1 MKILNK
7 LIALVLFVSFM
18 VLVYATS
25 LIGIFSSNQKLTK
38 VLDDS
43 GFYKASSVL
52 MSEELSKQINSPS
65 SLLNEAIKNS
75 ISASI
80 TSDVA
85 KKVIQPTQIL
95 IVEWLNNK
103 QDKIT
108 IDLDL
113 LPIKNKVATKSA
125 DNQIKFE
132 ITRLL
137 PDSIDILSESN
148 DKSGLLAQ
156 LNRVKEVYSNV
167 KTALPFI
174 WIVFGISALTM
185 FLLNIRSG
193 SNKFNRILS
202 TTLFASILG
211 LLISALSSFS
221 ASSINLEITT
231 GQGIDNFQ
239 LVTKLILTVLKDSF
253 MTFVIAAAI
262 SAVGIIVFKVLFRG
276 RDKHLKK
283 KK

>member
-1 MKILNK
+1 MKIINK

-43 GFYKASSVL
+43 GFYRASSVL

-95 IVEWLNNK
+95 IIEWLNNK

-137 PDSIDILSESN
+137 PDSIDLLSESN

-156 LNRVKEVYSNV
+156 LNRVKEVYLNV
-167 KTALPFI
+167 KMALPFI
-174 WIVFGISALTM
+174 WMVFGISALTM

-193 SNKFNRILS
+193 SNKFNRILY

-253 MTFVIAAAI
+253 MTFVIAAVI
-262 SAVGIIVFKVLFRG
+262 SAVGIILFKVLFRG

>member
-1 MKILNK
+1 MKIINK

-156 LNRVKEVYSNV
+156 LNRVKEVYLNV

-253 MTFVIAAAI
+253 MTFVIAAVI

>member
-1 MKILNK
+1 MKIINK

-43 GFYKASSVL
+43 GFYRASSVL

-95 IVEWLNNK
+95 IIEWLNNK

-137 PDSIDILSESN
+137 PDSIDLLSESN

-156 LNRVKEVYSNV
+156 LNRVKEVYLNV
-167 KTALPFI
+167 KMALPFI
-174 WIVFGISALTM
+174 WMVFGISALTM

-193 SNKFNRILS
+193 SNKFNRILY

-253 MTFVIAAAI
+253 MTFVIAAVI
-262 SAVGIIVFKVLFRG
+262 SSVGIIVFKVLFKS

>member
-1 MKILNK
+1 MKIINK

-52 MSEELSKQINSPS
+52 MSEELSKQINSPN

-137 PDSIDILSESN
+137 PDSIDVLSESN

-156 LNRVKEVYSNV
+156 LNRVKEVYLNV
-167 KTALPFI
+167 KMALPFI
-174 WIVFGISALTM
+174 WMVFGISALTM

-193 SNKFNRILS
+193 SNKFNRILY

-262 SAVGIIVFKVLFRG
+262 SAVVIIVFKVLFKS

>member
-1 MKILNK
+1 MKIINK

-52 MSEELSKQINSPS
+52 MSEELSKQINSPN

-137 PDSIDILSESN
+137 PDSIDVLSESN
-148 DKSGLLAQ
+148 DKSGLLTQ
-156 LNRVKEVYSNV
+156 LNRVKEVYLNV
-167 KTALPFI
+167 KMALPFI
-174 WIVFGISALTM
+174 WMVFGISALTM

-193 SNKFNRILS
+193 SNKFNRILY

-262 SAVGIIVFKVLFRG
+262 SAVGIIVFKILFKS

>member
-1 MKILNK
+1 MKIINK

-52 MSEELSKQINSPS
+52 MSEELSKQINSPN

-137 PDSIDILSESN
+137 PDSIDVLSESN

-156 LNRVKEVYSNV
+156 LNRVKEVYLNV
-167 KTALPFI
+167 KMALPFI
-174 WIVFGISALTM
+174 WMVFGISALTM

-193 SNKFNRILS
+193 SNKFNRILY

-262 SAVGIIVFKVLFRG
+262 IAVGIIVFKVLFKS

>member
-1 MKILNK
+1 MKIINK

-38 VLDDS
+38 VLDDA

-52 MSEELSKQINSPS
+52 MSEELNKQINSPN

-75 ISASI
+75 VSASI

-137 PDSIDILSESN
+137 PDSIDVLSESN

-156 LNRVKEVYSNV
+156 LNRVKEVYLNV
-167 KTALPFI
+167 KMALPFI
-174 WIVFGISALTM
+174 WMVFGISALTM

-193 SNKFNRILS
+193 SNKFNRILY

-262 SAVGIIVFKVLFRG
+262 SAIGIIVFKILFKS

>member
-1 MKILNK
+1 MKIINK

-52 MSEELSKQINSPS
+52 MSEELSKQINSPN

-137 PDSIDILSESN
+137 PDSIDVLSESN
-148 DKSGLLAQ
+148 NKSGLLAQ
-156 LNRVKEVYSNV
+156 LNRVKEVYLNV
-167 KTALPFI
+167 KMALPFI
-174 WIVFGISALTM
+174 WMVFGISALTM

-193 SNKFNRILS
+193 SNKFNRILY

-262 SAVGIIVFKVLFRG
+262 SAVGIIVFKILFKS

>member
-1 MKILNK
+1 MKIINK

-43 GFYKASSVL
+43 GFYRASSVL

-85 KKVIQPTQIL
+85 KKVIQPNQIL
-95 IVEWLNNK
+95 IIECLNNK

-137 PDSIDILSESN
+137 PDSIDLLSESN

-156 LNRVKEVYSNV
+156 LNRVKEVYLNI
-167 KTALPFI
+167 KMALPFI

-193 SNKFNRILS
+193 SNKFNRILY

-253 MTFVIAAAI
+253 MTFVIAAVI

>member
-1 MKILNK
+1 MKIINK
-7 LIALVLFVSFM
+7 RIALVLFVSFM

-43 GFYKASSVL
+43 GFYRASSVL
-52 MSEELSKQINSPS
+52 MSEELSKQINSPN

-113 LPIKNKVATKSA
+113 LPIKNKVATKST

-137 PDSIDILSESN
+137 PDSIDVLSESN
-148 DKSGLLAQ
+148 DKSGLLTQ
-156 LNRVKEVYSNV
+156 LNRVKEVYLNV
-167 KTALPFI
+167 KMALPFI
-174 WIVFGISALTM
+174 WMVFGISALTM

-193 SNKFNRILS
+193 SNKFNRILY

-262 SAVGIIVFKVLFRG
+262 SAVGIIVFKLLFKS

>member
-1 MKILNK
+1 MKIINK

-52 MSEELSKQINSPS
+52 MSEELSKQINSPN

-137 PDSIDILSESN
+137 PDSIDVLSESN

-156 LNRVKEVYSNV
+156 LNRVKEVYLNV
-167 KTALPFI
+167 KMALPFI
-174 WIVFGISALTM
+174 WMVFGISALTM

-193 SNKFNRILS
+193 SNKFNRILY

-262 SAVGIIVFKVLFRG
+262 SAVGIIVFKVLFKS

>member
-1 MKILNK
+1 MKIINK

-52 MSEELSKQINSPS
+52 MSEELNKQINSPN

-95 IVEWLNNK
+95 IVECLNNK

-137 PDSIDILSESN
+137 PDSIDVLSESN

-156 LNRVKEVYSNV
+156 LNRVKEVYLNV
-167 KTALPFI
+167 KMALPFI
-174 WIVFGISALTM
+174 WMVFGISALTM

-193 SNKFNRILS
+193 SNKFNRILY

-262 SAVGIIVFKVLFRG
+262 SAVGIIVFKVLFKS

>member
-1 MKILNK
+1 MKIINK

-52 MSEELSKQINSPS
+52 MSEELSKQINSPN

-137 PDSIDILSESN
+137 PDSIDVLSESN
-148 DKSGLLAQ
+148 DKSGLLTQ
-156 LNRVKEVYSNV
+156 LNRVKEVYLNV
-167 KTALPFI
+167 KMALPFI
-174 WIVFGISALTM
+174 WMVFGISALTM

-193 SNKFNRILS
+193 SNKFNRILY

-262 SAVGIIVFKVLFRG
+262 SAVGIIVFKLLFKS

>member
-1 MKILNK
+1 MKIINK

-52 MSEELSKQINSPS
+52 MSEELNKQINSPN

-137 PDSIDILSESN
+137 PDSIDVLSESN

-156 LNRVKEVYSNV
+156 LNRVKEVYLNV
-167 KTALPFI
+167 KMALPFI
-174 WIVFGISALTM
+174 WMVFGISALTM

-193 SNKFNRILS
+193 SNKFNRILY

-262 SAVGIIVFKVLFRG
+262 SAVGIIVFKVLFKS

>member
-1 MKILNK
+1 MKIINK

-52 MSEELSKQINSPS
+52 MSEELSKQINSPN

-137 PDSIDILSESN
+137 PDSIDVLSESN
-148 DKSGLLAQ
+148 DKSGLLTQ
-156 LNRVKEVYSNV
+156 LNRVKEVYLNV
-167 KTALPFI
+167 KMALPFI
-174 WIVFGISALTM
+174 WMVFGVSALIM

-193 SNKFNRILS
+193 SNKFNRILY

-262 SAVGIIVFKVLFRG
+262 SAVGIIVFKVLFKS

>member
-1 MKILNK
+1 MKIINK

-52 MSEELSKQINSPS
+52 MSEELSKQINSPN

-137 PDSIDILSESN
+137 PDSIDVLSESN
-148 DKSGLLAQ
+148 DKSGLLTQ
-156 LNRVKEVYSNV
+156 LNRVKEVYLNV
-167 KTALPFI
+167 KMALPFI
-174 WIVFGISALTM
+174 WMVFGVSALIM

-193 SNKFNRILS
+193 SNKFNRILY

-262 SAVGIIVFKVLFRG
+262 SAVGIIVFKLLFKS

>member
-1 MKILNK
+1 MKIINK

-43 GFYKASSVL
+43 GFYRASSVL

-95 IVEWLNNK
+95 IIEWLNNK

-137 PDSIDILSESN
+137 PDSIDLLSESN

-156 LNRVKEVYSNV
+156 LNRVKEVYLNV
-167 KTALPFI
+167 KMDLPFI
-174 WIVFGISALTM
+174 WMVFGISALTM

-193 SNKFNRILS
+193 SNKFNRILY

-253 MTFVIAAAI
+253 MTFVIAAVI
-262 SAVGIIVFKVLFRG
+262 SSVGIIVFKVLFRS

>member
-1 MKILNK
+1 M
-7 LIALVLFVSFM
+7 
-18 VLVYATS
+18 
-25 LIGIFSSNQKLTK
+25 
-38 VLDDS
+38 
-43 GFYKASSVL
+43 
-52 MSEELSKQINSPS
+52 
-65 SLLNEAIKNS
+65 
-75 ISASI
+75 
-80 TSDVA
+80 
-85 KKVIQPTQIL
+85 
-95 IVEWLNNK
+95 
-103 QDKIT
+103 
-108 IDLDL
+108 
-113 LPIKNKVATKSA
+113 
-125 DNQIKFE
+125 
-132 ITRLL
+132 
-137 PDSIDILSESN
+137 LSESN

-156 LNRVKEVYSNV
+156 LNRVKEVYLNV
-167 KTALPFI
+167 KMALPFI
-174 WIVFGISALTM
+174 WMVFGISALTM

-193 SNKFNRILS
+193 SNKFNRILY

-262 SAVGIIVFKVLFRG
+262 SAVGIIVFKVLFKS

>member
-1 MKILNK
+1 MKIINK

-52 MSEELSKQINSPS
+52 MSEELSKQINSPN

-137 PDSIDILSESN
+137 PDSIDVLSESN
-148 DKSGLLAQ
+148 DKSGLLTQ
-156 LNRVKEVYSNV
+156 LNRVKEVYLNV
-167 KTALPFI
+167 KMALPFI
-174 WIVFGISALTM
+174 WMVFGVSALIM

-193 SNKFNRILS
+193 SNKFNRILY

-262 SAVGIIVFKVLFRG
+262 SAVGIIVFKILFKS

>member
-1 MKILNK
+1 MKIINK

-52 MSEELSKQINSPS
+52 MSEELSKQINSPN

-137 PDSIDILSESN
+137 PDSIDVLSESN
-148 DKSGLLAQ
+148 DKSGLLTQ
-156 LNRVKEVYSNV
+156 LNRVKEVYLNV
-167 KTALPFI
+167 KMALPFI
-174 WIVFGISALTM
+174 WMVFGISALTM

-193 SNKFNRILS
+193 SNKFNRILY

-262 SAVGIIVFKVLFRG
+262 SAVGIIVFKVLFKS